1 MTRNIRSKT
10 VQLMTPKEADYYV
23 AILTRPRM
31 HLGESV
37 SFPRVV
43 GFILGLR
50 YANTCSHGFGF
61 GSFQEFAEDKL
72 NLIRDERNNGQWVD
86 FIIED
91 TTTLSL
97 TDACGRLC
105 ELFSE
110 WAAKERNTLHEN
122 QNAG

>member
-1 MTRNIRSKT
+1 MTRSVRSKT
-10 VQLMTPKEADYYV
+10 VQLMTPEEADYYV
-23 AILTRPRM
+23 AILRRPSM
-31 HLGESV
+31 YLGKSV
-37 SFPRVV
+37 AFSQVV

-72 NLIRDERNNGQWVD
+72 DITRDERNNGQWVD
-86 FIIED
+86 SVVKD
-91 TTTLSL
+91 GAALCL
-97 TDACGRLC
+97 TDACGMLS

-110 WAAKERNTLHEN
+110 WATRERDSLNEN